1 MKSCLVRYKQ
11 VQFYDQTARMYF
23 LQKKYLT

>member
-1 MKSCLVRYKQ
+1 MKSYLVRYEK